1 MSTILREWCYM
12 ITWLENFD
20 LANLWSWTT
29 LINFIDILIVTFFI
43 YQLIR
48 IAQGT
53 KATELLKGI
62 LVIISV
68 KFVSSFFQLHT
79 TEYIVDFVIQWSAIA
94 LIVIFQPELRR
105 GLQHIGRG
113 SLFSIRR
120 DANPIEEAIDEIGE
134 AVQYM
139 GRRHI
144 GALISIERESPLREY
159 IKTGIELDA
168 KISSE
173 IIINTFIPNT
183 PLHDGAMIISNLTI
197 ASAASYLPLSESAAI
212 PKKYGTRHRAAIG
225 LSEDT
230 DAITII
236 VSEETGSISVASR
249 SNLRADITMEEL
261 HDFLTE
267 ELVPVEEEKKPNK
280 ISEYINNVI
289 EIIRKAVSDE

>member
-1 MSTILREWCYM
+1 M

-20 LANLWSWTT
+20 WMNLLSWTT
-29 LINFIDILIVTFFI
+29 LISIIDILIVTFFI

-48 IAQGT
+48 IARGT

-62 LVIISV
+62 LVIITI
-68 KFVSSFFQLHT
+68 KFVSNLFQLHT

-113 SLFSIRR
+113 SLFSIRKEA
-120 DANPIEEAIDEIGE
+120 DPVEEAIGELTE
-134 AVQYM
+134 AVKYM
-139 GRRHI
+139 GRRKI
-144 GALISIERESPLREY
+144 GALISIEREAPLDEY
-159 IKTGIELDA
+159 IKTGTALDA

-173 IIINTFIPNT
+173 IIINAFIPNT
-183 PLHDGAMIISNLTI
+183 PLHDGAMIIQNLTI

-230 DAITII
+230 DAITIV
-236 VSEETGSISVASR
+236 VSEETGALSIADR
-249 SNLRADITMEEL
+249 SNLMADLSVEEL
-261 HDFLTE
+261 QDYLTE
-267 ELVPVEEEKKPNK
+267 ELVPVEEEKEENK
-280 ISEYINNVI
+280 FTEYFNNLV
-289 EIIRKAVSDE
+289 ETIRKAVSDE

>member
-1 MSTILREWCYM
+1 M

-20 LANLWSWTT
+20 WMNLWSWTT
-29 LINFIDILIVTFFI
+29 LINIVDILIVTFFI

-62 LVIISV
+62 LVIIMI
-68 KFVSSFFQLHT
+68 KFVSNFFQLHT

-113 SLFSIRR
+113 SLFSIRK
-120 DANPIEEAIDEIGE
+120 EADPVEAAISELTE

-139 GRRHI
+139 SRRHI
-144 GALISIERESPLREY
+144 GALISIERESPLNEY
-159 IKTGIELDA
+159 IKTGTALDA
-168 KISSE
+168 LISSE
-173 IIINTFIPNT
+173 IIINAFIPNT
-183 PLHDGAMIISNLTI
+183 PLHDGAMIIKNLKI

-225 LSEDT
+225 LSEET
-230 DAITII
+230 DAITIV
-236 VSEETGSISVASR
+236 VSEETGSISIANR
-249 SNLRADITMEEL
+249 SNLMADLSTEEL
-261 HDFLTE
+261 QEYLTE
-267 ELVPVEEEKKPNK
+267 QLVPVEEEKEPNK
-280 ISEYINNVI
+280 FTEYLNNLI
-289 EIIRKAVSDE
+289 EVIRKAVSDE

>member
-1 MSTILREWCYM
+1 M

-20 LANLWSWTT
+20 WMNLWSWTT
-29 LINFIDILIVTFFI
+29 LINIVDILIVTFFI

-62 LVIISV
+62 LVIIMI
-68 KFVSSFFQLHT
+68 KFISNFFQLHT

-113 SLFSIRR
+113 SLFSIRK
-120 DANPIEEAIDEIGE
+120 EADPVEAAISELTE

-139 GRRHI
+139 SRRHI
-144 GALISIERESPLREY
+144 GALISIERESPLNEY
-159 IKTGIELDA
+159 IKTGTALDA
-168 KISSE
+168 LISSE
-173 IIINTFIPNT
+173 IIINAFIPNT
-183 PLHDGAMIISNLTI
+183 PLHDGAMIIKNLKI

-225 LSEDT
+225 LSEET
-230 DAITII
+230 DAITIV
-236 VSEETGSISVASR
+236 VSEETGSISIANR
-249 SNLRADITMEEL
+249 SNLMADLSTEEL
-261 HDFLTE
+261 QEYLTE
-267 ELVPVEEEKKPNK
+267 QLVPVEEEKEPNK
-280 ISEYINNVI
+280 FTEYLNNLI
-289 EIIRKAVSDE
+289 EAIRKAVSDE